1 MELLNPDE
9 GRLKF
14 LTICMRNGL
23 VLDEP
28 KMNKLQRFVELL
40 LEWNTKV
47 NLVSRSRTPNIW
59 LAHVLHSIAPLFLLD
74 IQPRL
79 SVLDLGTGGGFPGI
93 PLSIVRPDLR
103 VTLLDSIKKKTA
115 AVEDMK
121 EQLELDNIV
130 VVTGRAEDQ
139 AKKLAKTFDVVISRA
154 VAPLV
159 DLVKWSTPLVRNAQ
173 RAEGGQRAATSR
185 LPLPIP
191 CLVALKGGDL
201 EKEIEAAKIKSKL
214 TDVTAI
220 NLLFDGSEE
229 IGLEEKK
236 IVIVN
241 LSRHPR
247 NE

>member
-14 LTICMRNGL
+14 LTICARNGL
-23 VLDEP
+23 VIDEP

-47 NLVSRSRTPNIW
+47 NLISRSRTPNIW
-59 LAHVLHSIAPLFLLD
+59 LAHILHSVAPLFLLD

-115 AVEDMK
+115 AVEDMR
-121 EQLELDNIV
+121 ERLSLDNTV

-139 AKKLAKTFDVVISRA
+139 ATKLAKAFDVVISRA

-159 DLVKWSTPLVRNAQ
+159 ELVKWSRPLVRGMQ
-173 RAEGGQRAATSR
+173 RAESEQRAAL
-185 LPLPIP
+185 LPLPVP

-201 EKEIEAAKIKSKL
+201 EKEMQAAKIKGKIR
-214 TDVTAI
+214 DVTAI
-220 NLLFDGSEE
+220 NLSFDGSEE

-236 IVIVN
+236 IVIVHH
-241 LSRHPR
+241 SQHSR